1 MKTILF
7 ALILAITLVL
17 FGCRMPQQYEE
28 TQDVHIEVI
37 AWNQ

>member
-7 ALILAITLVL
+7 ALTLAL
-17 FGCRMPQQYEE
+17 FLSGCRVPEQYEE

-37 AWNQ
+37 AWNR